1 MPSKKPNVAPT
12 PPPNNDFRQ
21 IEVELSL
28 MNALRREAALRD
40 MNTNYLIR
48 ALLDTIVR
56 DNLTMAILDE

>member
-1 MPSKKPNVAPT
+1 MSKKQNIAHAP
-12 PPPNNDFRQ
+12 PSNDFRQ

-40 MNTNYLIR
+40 MNTNDLIR